1 MLTVFDFGFYSL
13 LYMNVTYVPVVFYIA
28 KEQSR
33 IHKEAVNF
41 YYQKSSL
48 NIICYENSDFFFCY
62 KLYHTTGIPIPW
74 KQEQENH
81 CNFQAILAY
90 I

>member
-33 IHKEAVNF
+33 VHKEAVNF

-48 NIICYENSDFFFCY
+48 NVICYENSDFFFF
-62 KLYHTTGIPIPW
+62 L
-74 KQEQENH
+74 
-81 CNFQAILAY
+81 L
-90 I
+90 